1 MSDLIYQTN
10 RCRGWINP
18 STSFGPNISNLNGY
32 YSPAG
37 STTLV
42 SISGTNF
49 LSYST
54 VSFGTY
60 KPTPYFINSN
70 MIQFYI
76 PIFLNSGIYPV
87 QVFNGSIPSNSVN
100 YTIDNASGY
109 WLLMPN
115 GVIVNT
121 NTTDGTN
128 SGLVNISSL
137 SRGAPTI
144 IESVI
149 DLEYTVPNN
158 INWFICDSV
167 ANITITLPPGTSF
180 IGREIM
186 IKSVNTGS
194 VLSNTNNII
203 PLDKS
208 VVNASSTSDI
218 LVSNSKG
225 KWVTLVSNGTFWI
238 VMQGNT

>member
-10 RCRGWINP
+10 RCRGWVNP

-49 LSYST
+49 FSYST

-60 KPTPYFINSN
+60 NPTPYFINSN

-109 WLLMPN
+109 WMLKPN

-121 NTTDGTN
+121 NTVDGTN

-137 SRGAPTI
+137 SRGAPITI
-144 IESVI
+144 TSTSTPYE
-149 DLEYTVPNN
+149 VPNN
-158 INWFICDSV
+158 INWIICNSDV
-167 ANITITLPPGTSF
+167 DIIIILPSGTPF

-186 IKSVNTGS
+186 IKSVNTGA
-194 VLSNTNNII
+194 VLSFTPNII
-203 PLDKS
+203 PLDNP
-208 VVNASSTSDI
+208 VDDSSTDI
-218 LVSNSKG
+218 ILAGKG
-225 KWVTLVSNGTFWI
+225 KWVTLVSDGKFWI

>member
-109 WLLMPN
+109 WMLMPN

-121 NTTDGTN
+121 NTVDGTN

-137 SRGAPTI
+137 SRGAPITI
-144 IESVI
+144 TSTPTPYE
-149 DLEYTVPNN
+149 VPNN
-158 INWFICDSV
+158 INWIICDSD
-167 ANITITLPPGTSF
+167 IDIIITLPPGTSF

-186 IKSVNTGS
+186 IKSVNSGS
-194 VLSNTNNII
+194 VLSNTTNII
-203 PLDKS
+203 PLDKPI
-208 VVNASSTSDI
+208 VNASSTSNI
-218 LVSNSKG
+218 LVSDSKG